1 MYMESE
7 SNAVSNGTTSA
18 EAPSFRIVDDGTQGE
33 PRASAPPPVN
43 DAPDGETKEE
53 RTRRLKADRDRRYR
67 ERKSGAAVGGPG
79 APPPPG
85 SASGRSPVQDA
96 INDLK
101 GQFAAAPGISTGA
114 PPPTATGPAFVAT
127 GELLLGLCNG
137 VLPEAVARF
146 KSKNRAT
153 PIDPDRVRLKETQ
166 LKALKPSAAATE
178 AYVIQYMHPAAIF
191 GLSLLGAIL
200 ANVPPPTPEDIAFA
214 ERKKAEKANAR
225 TKR

>member
-1 MYMESE
+1 MESE

-53 RTRRLKADRDRRYR
+53 RTRRLKAERDRRYR

-101 GQFAAAPGISTGA
+101 GQFAAAPGPTSA
-114 PPPTATGPAFVAT
+114 PPAGTPSGPAFVAT

-137 VLPEAVARF
+137 VLPEAIARF
-146 KSKNRAT
+146 KSRSRAT
-153 PIDPDRVRLKETQ
+153 PIDPERVRLKETQ
-166 LKALKPSAAATE
+166 LKAMKPSAAATE
-178 AYVIQYMHPAAIF
+178 AYVIQHLHPAAIF
-191 GLSLLGAIL
+191 GLSMLGAFL
-200 ANVPPPTPEDIAFA
+200 ANVPPPTAEDVAFA
-214 ERKKAEKANAR
+214 ERQKAERKANR